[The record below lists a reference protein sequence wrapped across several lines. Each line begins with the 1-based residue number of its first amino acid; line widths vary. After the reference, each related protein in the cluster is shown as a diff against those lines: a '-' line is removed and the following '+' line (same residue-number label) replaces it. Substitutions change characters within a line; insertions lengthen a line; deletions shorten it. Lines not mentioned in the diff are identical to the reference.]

1 MIHRDIKPANILLD
15 EHNTSQL
22 SMGEPILSDFGIAK
36 LLGGVSGTLSGWWLG
51 TPQYTAPEQVMG
63 APGNERSD
71 IYSLGV
77 ILYELCTGVLPF
89 QGGTPTEIMMQHIN
103 TAPPAPMLINP
114 AIPPA
119 LTGVILR
126 ALAKDPAARFPSASA
141 MVVALAEAFSMPIPK
156 ALNVSTRSS
165 SEEAYS
171 PTHLRPLSPRLLS
184 GGSSSSDSAPGA
196 SPSRPLPSHSMPL
209 SPLASA
215 ADRGQRTPGVFTGSN
230 SPHSNAVPLSNVPLP
245 TMTPSQRSGNSM
257 PLGPISPPFTPWPDA
272 QASPPAAGKR
282 RKWLFIGLIAAV
294 LLIVL
299 SSGLTAFLLGRPTTP
314 SSQFVVQPIVGHAFF
329 ISSGQIGESSN
340 QGIMDELQ
348 IELSNVPDPGF
359 GKSYYG
365 WLEPDS
371 NQTATRAPVLLGA
384 LPVHN
389 GKIEYLYPGDAQHTN
404 LLATTYR
411 FLITEEDAAV
421 RPHIPSPD
429 TSTWRYGAQLFP
441 SVFPFSPGIRPTSTP
456 QNRPSFA
463 NSSSTALTNLRYLLA
478 QAPQLQLSQPGGLDI
493 WLFRNA
499 EKILEWSVS
508 SRDDWQTQSFPL
520 VHRSVVRI
528 LDYLDGISFVQQD
541 APGEPVY
548 VTPENAKVGLLDV
561 DPHGQAHGFLYLID
575 VDLNALIQSPSTSP
589 DQRRL
594 AIQIDTAV
602 KNVEVWLANVR
613 KDARQLEAMS
623 PEQLAQTTTRDN
635 LLDTMSN
642 DALSAFAG
650 RINPATGTVQEGV
663 IQLHYDI
670 QRLATFD
677 IHAASSN
684 CPITY
689 IFYSRCRVGSGSGF
703 GF

>member
-1 MIHRDIKPANILLD
+1 
-15 EHNTSQL
+15 
-22 SMGEPILSDFGIAK
+22 
-36 LLGGVSGTLSGWWLG
+36 
-51 TPQYTAPEQVMG
+51 
-63 APGNERSD
+63 
-71 IYSLGV
+71 
-77 ILYELCTGVLPF
+77 
-89 QGGTPTEIMMQHIN
+89 
-103 TAPPAPMLINP
+103 
-114 AIPPA
+114 
-119 LTGVILR
+119 
-126 ALAKDPAARFPSASA
+126 
-141 MVVALAEAFSMPIPK
+141 
-156 ALNVSTRSS
+156 
-165 SEEAYS
+165 
-171 PTHLRPLSPRLLS
+171 
-184 GGSSSSDSAPGA
+184 
-196 SPSRPLPSHSMPL
+196 
-209 SPLASA
+209 
-215 ADRGQRTPGVFTGSN
+215 
-230 SPHSNAVPLSNVPLP
+230 
-245 TMTPSQRSGNSM
+245 
-257 PLGPISPPFTPWPDA
+257 
-272 QASPPAAGKR
+272 
-282 RKWLFIGLIAAV
+282 LIAAV

-348 IELSNVPDPGF
+348 IELSNVPDPSP

-404 LLATTYR
+404 LLATAYR

-421 RPHIPSPD
+421 TPHIPSPD

-508 SRDDWQTQSFPL
+508 ARDDWQTQSFPL

-589 DQRRL
+589 YQRRL

-650 RINPATGTVQEGV
+650 RIYPATGTVQEGV